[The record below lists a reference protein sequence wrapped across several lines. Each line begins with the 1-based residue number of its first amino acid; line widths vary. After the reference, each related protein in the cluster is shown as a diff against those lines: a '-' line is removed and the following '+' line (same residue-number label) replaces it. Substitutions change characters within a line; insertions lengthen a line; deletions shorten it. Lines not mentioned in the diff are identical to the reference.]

1 MKYLLTCLFVLGICA
16 PLSAQRTHNT
26 HKSIPTKTYPTEHL
40 KKKVEAIKEHME
52 KKRSGSESRKPS
64 SKTDKVGDVWMA
76 PWLKLKK
83 EQEQKSS
90 QCGTKGC
97 KCACHKKQE
106 DTRKP
111 TRGSKRHHGS
121 SKSKGR
127 SEGRRGHHRTISRVP
142 LTWSKGRNHG

>member
-26 HKSIPTKTYPTEHL
+26 HKSIPTKTYPTEQL
-40 KKKVEAIKEHME
+40 KNKVEAIKEYME
-52 KKRSGSESRKPS
+52 RKHGGSGSRKS
-64 SKTDKVGDVWMA
+64 SSERGKVGDVWIA

-90 QCGTKGC
+90 PCSSKGC

-106 DTRKP
+106 GTRKP

-127 SEGRRGHHRTISRVP
+127 SEGRRGQHRTISRLP

>member
-26 HKSIPTKTYPTEHL
+26 HKSIPTKTYPTEQL
-40 KKKVEAIKEHME
+40 KNKVEAIKEYME
-52 KKRSGSESRKPS
+52 RKHGSSGSRKPS
-64 SKTDKVGDVWMA
+64 SKKE
-76 PWLKLKK
+76 PEKK
-83 EQEQKSS
+83 GSPCSS
-90 QCGTKGC
+90 KGC

-127 SEGRRGHHRTISRVP
+127 SEGRRGHHRTVSRLP